1 MLIGLS
7 QIISHFSLERRVSRK
22 LFPILFINAS
32 FCPLYSHIFF
42 YFSHNCQKSCNFTVM
57 TSMLSGY
64 DRISSFIYNILCPR
78 QIFFT
83 FSPLENIFSTSESN
97 SKIQLLCVPDIPFEF
112 LSRISVNLFAD
123 FHQGILYRRI
133 YFSQPL
139 KEADTHIN
147 TVKITVFPHL

>member
-1 MLIGLS
+1 M
-7 QIISHFSLERRVSRK
+7 H
-22 LFPILFINAS
+22 LFAPCI
-32 FCPLYSHIFF
+32 P
-42 YFSHNCQKSCNFTVM
+42 
-57 TSMLSGY
+57 
-64 DRISSFIYNILCPR
+64 ISSFISSTIARSPATHRNDFYAVRIRSHQLFYIQYSLPTSD
-78 QIFFT
+78 IFHVLL
-83 FSPLENIFSTSESN
+83 SPLENIFSTSESN